1 MDRRTYEDRR
11 RNGTVKAAVNIYG
24 ERILDGNF
32 SLKKPQEDFPEPSSR
47 ARELHMAR
55 RDMSRYKESRRAAES
70 AKFKAESELFSARET
85 VKDLASIIEESNF
98 KAKAKMRDIES
109 LRKSGNREEKALVVR
124 SIESYQYAEVMK
136 ELELVKQELSKL
148 KLDMASVR
156 EEKGRAEKEFGDSS
170 LKMWSNASSVEAL
183 RTQIEAANEEHVL
196 VELARIEALKE
207 VGEIEAQ
214 REKEAGGFSFS
225 MEETKEKMKEIIEEI
240 DQSKELEKK
249 LAVTLSDVNLLENKL
264 KQVKKLDK
272 RVQRSDDLKQ
282 PEHSFR
288 SAAEVEGSPS
298 LQSITK
304 ELEVAKKELASIRE
318 EGFQY
323 MSSMDIIRN
332 ELKHVKEETARSKKT
347 GEKADLKV
355 QSLNSKLLRAKSKLE
370 AVTAAGEKAESIV
383 TNLSLTLEQ
392 LKTEAEAARKEK
404 ALITEDTATI
414 KAQIQKTES
423 EIDFTEERLKAAVQ
437 ELKAVKAS
445 EASSLE
451 KLRSLIETT
460 MQSRASASNQSS
472 TITISKFEYEYLTG
486 RAVGAE
492 EIADKKVAATQAW
505 IEALKA
511 SEREI
516 LMKTE
521 IAHRD
526 LREMRVE
533 EEHEVHRTAWS
544 LSAKKMIETELRN
557 RRQTREKNAA
567 AQNKQSPFRRRS
579 MKSNGNLTPS
589 GQARFR
595 KSASPVIRAGGSTP
609 FIIKKKRKVMP
620 NLAKFFRVSFQ
631 KENVYFKHH
640 SSHEMSTQQT
650 AKTLQRNV
658 CMITDASFIE
668 IYIQPGGT
676 PSQMKVAC
684 TIMSMK
690 EASLKFSSQYIQ
702 TQI

>member
-1 MDRRTYEDRR
+1 MDRTRYEGRR

-32 SLKKPQEDFPEPSSR
+32 SLKKPQEDFPEKPSSR

-70 AKFKAESELFSARET
+70 AKSKAESELFSATKT
-85 VKDLASIIEESNF
+85 VKDLASMIEESNF
-98 KAKAKMRDIES
+98 KAKARMRDIES
-109 LRKSGNREEKALVVR
+109 LRKSGNREEKALAVR
-124 SIESYQYAEVMK
+124 SIESYHYAEVMR
-136 ELELVKQELSKL
+136 ELDLVKQELSKL
-148 KLDMASVR
+148 KLDMASVKG
-156 EEKGRAEKEFGDSS
+156 EKARAEKEFEDSS
-170 LKMWSNASSVEAL
+170 LKMWSNSSSVEAL
-183 RTQIEAANEEHVL
+183 RKQIEAANEEHVL

-207 VGEIEAQ
+207 VGELEAQ
-214 REKEAGGFSFS
+214 REKEFGGFSFS

-282 PEHSFR
+282 SGHSFR

-332 ELKHVKEETARSKKT
+332 ELKHVREETARSKKT

-355 QSLNSKLLRAKSKLE
+355 QNLNSKLLRAKSKLE

-414 KAQIQKTES
+414 KAEIQKTES
-423 EIDFTEERLKAAVQ
+423 EIDLTEERLKAAVQ
-437 ELKAVKAS
+437 ELEAVKAS
-445 EASSLE
+445 EASALE

-460 MQSRASASNQSS
+460 MQSRASASNQSY

-521 IAHRD
+521 IANRD
-526 LREMRVE
+526 LRDMRVE
-533 EEHEVHRTAWS
+533 EEHEVHRTEWS
-544 LSAKKMIETELRN
+544 LSAKKMVETELRN
-557 RRQTREKNAA
+557 RRQTHEKNAE
-567 AQNKQSPFRRRS
+567 AQNRQSPFRRRS

-589 GQARFR
+589 RQAKFR
-595 KSASPVIRAGGSTP
+595 KSAPPAIRAGGSTP

-620 NLAKFFRVSFQ
+620 NLAKFFLVSFQ

-658 CMITDASFIE
+658 
-668 IYIQPGGT
+668 
-676 PSQMKVAC
+676 
-684 TIMSMK
+684 
-690 EASLKFSSQYIQ
+690 
-702 TQI
+702 